1 MSVNVTSANKWYN
14 DPTSFIFQL
23 DNLAKFP
30 VKDPSATNH
39 VMGWNNGY
47 LIGFG
52 EIQINGVWYWDILIP
67 SGGVTNRTT
76 LGASYA
82 SPVTPS
88 GATLSLNSNEANSY
102 LSGSPNSEFK
112 LADMET
118 WQLSPLSN
126 GQLY

>member
-1 MSVNVTSANKWYN
+1 MSVNITSANKWYN
-14 DPTSFIFQL
+14 DPASFIFQL

-30 VKDPSATNH
+30 VKNSSYDYH
-39 VMGWNNGY
+39 VLGSSNY
-47 LIGFG
+47 LIALG
-52 EIQINGVWYWDILIP
+52 EIKINGVWYWDILIP

-76 LGASYA
+76 LGASFE

-88 GATLSLNSNEANSY
+88 GATLSLNSSEANSY

-118 WQLSPLSN
+118 W
-126 GQLY
+126 